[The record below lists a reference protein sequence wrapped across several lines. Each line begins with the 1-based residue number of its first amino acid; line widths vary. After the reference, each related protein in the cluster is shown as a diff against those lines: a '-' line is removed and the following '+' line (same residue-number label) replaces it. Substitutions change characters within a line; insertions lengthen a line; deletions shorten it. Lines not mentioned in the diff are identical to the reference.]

1 MRILGIVLVLS
12 IGIPI
17 LLSAQ
22 TLRPRYGLYGA
33 YDLNQHSA
41 DFRQLPGV
49 PNCCPR
55 FEEGSGTG
63 PAFGALVELPLT
75 RRFFLNLRL
84 GYMSHD
90 ATLSAE
96 EPTTV
101 IVGGTPQ
108 QGAFTHTV
116 DASLSTFGIEP
127 MVSWNA
133 TGTSGLHVHL
143 GFRLATLMKNAF
155 SQQEVVSQP
164 ANSGTFI
171 DSNGNDTRSRIRNEY
186 SGDIPNAS
194 TLAISGAVGVSYDL
208 PLNADHT
215 MFLVPEVLYF
225 YGLSQVVDGLD
236 WKMNAIRPGLAIK
249 YWPKLESKPI
259 IADTILIRDT
269 TVRTVAG
276 LPSERVVFVK
286 TTKTDKEIEDPINRF
301 ITTTVREHYERQIP
315 KVMTLTANVQAFGVR
330 SGKELPIAQIK
341 VEEFLSSRLHPL
353 LNYIFFEEGES
364 ALPARYKTIGASET
378 KQFTING
385 LFGKGTLDIY
395 HEMLNVVG
403 YRMRQIPDATITV
416 IGCNSGPSGKETTA
430 LSRQRAETV
439 VKYLRDVW
447 GVAESRITVESR
459 DLPEKPSNPRTP
471 DGMAENRR
479 VEIRSNKTEILEPIF
494 ATDIL
499 RVTDPPLVRL
509 KPNVTSSEG
518 INTWTMKVTQQGKV
532 LKEFS
537 GKGAVPVRLDW
548 NTADD
553 PASIPV
559 AADALLISM
568 QVLDAIGNDRIVH
581 STLPVE
587 LITLQKKRTEKIGDK
602 EVDIFNLILFDFD
615 KAELNAAN
623 QRIIDFVKS
632 KLSPTSQIS
641 ITGYTD
647 RTGDEAY
654 NKKLSADRAEATR
667 RGLGRPDAFVS
678 GVGEEQLLYPNDHP
692 EGRFYCR
699 TVQIVAEKTIR

>member
-1 MRILGIVLVLS
+1 MRIFGVVLVFLL
-12 IGIPI
+12 GLPV

-63 PAFGALVELPLT
+63 PAYGALVELPLT
-75 RRFFLNLRL
+75 SRFFLNLRL

-90 ATLSAE
+90 ATLTAE

-101 IVGGTPQ
+101 IVGGVAQ

-116 DASLSTFGIEP
+116 DASLSTIGIEP

-164 ANSGTFI
+164 ANSGTFV
-171 DSNGNDTRSRIRNEY
+171 DSNGNDTQSRIRNEY

-194 TLAISGAVGVSYDL
+194 TLAISGAVGVSYEL
-208 PLNADHT
+208 PLNADRT
-215 MFLVPEVLYF
+215 MFLVPEVFYF

-236 WKMNAIRPGLAIK
+236 WKVNAIRPGLAVK

-269 TVRTVAG
+269 TVRIVAG
-276 LPSERVVFVK
+276 LPSERVVYVK
-286 TTKTDKEIEDPINRF
+286 MTKTDTETEDPNNRI
-301 ITTTVREHYERQIP
+301 ITTKVREQYERQIP

-330 SGKELPIAQIK
+330 NGKEMPIAQIK

-364 ALPARYKTIGASET
+364 TLPVRYKTMSVSDT
-378 KQFTING
+378 KNFTING

-395 HEMLNVVG
+395 YEMLNVVG
-403 YRMRQIPDATITV
+403 YRMRQIPDAAITI
-416 IGCNSGPSGKETTA
+416 IGCNSGASGKETTA

-447 GVAESRITVESR
+447 GIAESRITVEAR
-459 DLPEKPSNPRTP
+459 DLPERPSNPKTP
-471 DGMAENRR
+471 DGIAENRR
-479 VEIRSNKTEILEPIF
+479 VEIRSNKSEILEPIF

-499 RVTDPPLVRL
+499 RVTDPPMIRL
-509 KPNVTSSEG
+509 KPNITSSEG
-518 INTWTMKVTQQGKV
+518 INTWTMKVTQQGRV
-532 LKEFS
+532 LKEFG
-537 GKGAVPVRLDW
+537 GKGKVPKQIDW
-548 NTADD
+548 NTADE
-553 PASIPV
+553 PTSIPK

-568 QVLDAIGNDRIVH
+568 QALDSTGNDRIVH

-587 LITLQKKRTEKIGDK
+587 MITLQKKRTEKLGDK
-602 EVDIFNLILFDFD
+602 EVDVYNLILFDFD
-615 KAELNAAN
+615 KAELNDAN
-623 QRIIDFVKS
+623 QKIINFVKS

-678 GVGEEQLLYPNDHP
+678 GVGEGELLYPNDHP